1 MYSPAA
7 NSAETVES
15 LKAELK
21 ELKTNMEIIQNE
33 KITMEE
39 DFSLKKSKF
48 KDMFYAKEN
57 LLKVQSTKLNQANLK
72 IAEYESRIQKLTEDM
87 EDFKVVA
94 SVSESTKKEAVES
107 IRENHQNE
115 LESVQRVLQDSME
128 EQRSEMYQQFEIE
141 RERWDQEKKNLYQ
154 QLQQFR
160 KQAGN
165 NQVTLRENE
174 DLRMQLQETS
184 KKLKD
189 ELSDHETLKL
199 AVKKVKVL
207 PDDDSGLCVGDI
219 QYLKNILTSQQ
230 WELIKTNRSSNG
242 LENESSFN
250 ASGGTN
256 ADNLNVC
263 NTIGDEHSSSL
274 MHEKTSTNSS
284 AKQESSNLSEQGYW
298 KTQFEEEHKQKM
310 QIECELE
317 KLKKHASNDALQLE
331 NKLHEFESVLKEL
344 QNHRKIKEN
353 DDNKRINELLSNYE
367 VLKKNLM
374 IATQERDKLNV
385 IHSKSLLSER
395 LHNKTVEQL
404 RSEVTKYKE
413 NCNTAD
419 NEKSQMENKF
429 QSELSFLK
437 NQITVIQHSKQQ
449 MENTLQLEIDQL
461 QSQLTPLQNMR
472 HQFENA
478 LKENNDLK
486 VKLEKH
492 QMATDSLRTKSR
504 DVVTSLRDKIHTANK
519 ENEKLE
525 KELLTSKN
533 QIRSL
538 QENLQTSEQV
548 QRDFVELSQSL
559 QVKLEAIRVENE
571 KKKDDITKNE
581 NTASDEE
588 SVSTS

>member
-7 NSAETVES
+7 NSADTVES

-21 ELKTNMEIIQNE
+21 ELKINMKIIQNE
-33 KITMEE
+33 KIKMEE

-57 LLKVQSTKLNQANLK
+57 LLKVQLTKLDQANLK
-72 IAEYESRIQKLTEDM
+72 IAEYESRIRKLTEDM

-141 RERWDQEKKNLYQ
+141 RERWDQEKKRYHQ
-154 QLQQFR
+154 QLEQLK

-165 NQVTLRENE
+165 NRAILQENE
-174 DLRMQLQETS
+174 DLRMQLHETS
-184 KKLKD
+184 TKLKE

-207 PDDDSGLCVGDI
+207 PDDDNGLCVGDI
-219 QYLKNILTSQQ
+219 QYLQEILTSQQ
-230 WELIKTNRSSNG
+230 WGLIKTNRSSNG
-242 LENESSFN
+242 LENEISFN
-250 ASGGTN
+250 ASGGPN
-256 ADNLNVC
+256 ADNLNIC
-263 NTIGDEHSSSL
+263 NMIGDEPSSSL

-284 AKQESSNLSEQGYW
+284 ANQESPNLSKQGYW
-298 KTQFEEEHKQKM
+298 KTKFEEEQKQKV

-331 NKLHEFESVLKEL
+331 KKLHEFESILQDL
-344 QNHRKIKEN
+344 QNHRKIKEL
-353 DDNKRINELLSNYE
+353 DDNKIINEMLSNYE
-367 VLKKNLM
+367 ILKKKLM
-374 IATQERDKLNV
+374 VITQERDNLNV
-385 IHSKSLLSER
+385 IHSNSLISER
-395 LHNKTVEQL
+395 LHINTVEQL
-404 RSEVTKYKE
+404 KSEVSKYKE
-413 NCNTAD
+413 TCNTVE
-419 NEKSQMENKF
+419 NKKNQMENKF
-429 QSELSFLK
+429 QSELSFLN
-437 NQITVIQHSKQQ
+437 NQITVLQHSKQQ
-449 MENTLQLEIDQL
+449 MEKTLQLEIDQI

-478 LKENNDLK
+478 LKENNELK
-486 VKLEKH
+486 VKIEKH

-504 DVVTSLRDKIHTANK
+504 DVVTSLRDKIHAANK

-525 KELLTSKN
+525 IELLSSKN

-548 QRDFVELSQSL
+548 QRDFVKLSQSL

-571 KKKDDITKNE
+571 KKEDGITKNE
-581 NTASDEE
+581 CTVSDEE
-588 SVSTS
+588 SVLTS